1 MKGAWKQK
9 HKTSLYKMLVS
20 YNFSV
25 SGDCVY
31 AWGVRVVLSRPIITL
46 LYDTVQPSTIAI
58 AIPSLVPSLP
68 DFFNVHEKRG
78 GAWYIKSRERRMPIY
93 KGRKRGGS

>member
-1 MKGAWKQK
+1 MQGAWKQK

-31 AWGVRVVLSRPIITL
+31 AWGFVVVLSRPIL
-46 LYDTVQPSTIAI
+46 HYYDTVQP
-58 AIPSLVPSLP
+58 
-68 DFFNVHEKRG
+68 K
-78 GAWYIKSRERRMPIY
+78 Y
-93 KGRKRGGS
+93 